1 MACSWPR
8 LGLTGVAAIISV
20 WRHAIK
26 AEETALGNHHIET
39 WTKWLTFCRWHL
51 HICIILNDD
60 VCILIKISLE
70 FVPMCSIGSIGSGN
84 GLVPS
89 GNKPLPITW
98 ANVEPDLWCHI
109 ISSLGHNELSM
120 SCSPRIH
127 FTNDFFIVIQFKN
140 SNSVVS
146 PILLSFKFLLT
157 QWGRVA
163 HICISKL
170 TIIGSDNG
178 LSPGRRQ
185 AIIWTNA
192 GILLIRHS
200 GTNVSE
206 ILSKIHIF
214 SFKKMSWKLS
224 STNMT
229 KWWQFCLV
237 LNVLSYC
244 TKFCT
249 MMSQQPC
256 CHGAMNQVQ
265 KFIVS
270 GCQGIEL
277 KTFITHFQSNLNF
290 SGKNIS
296 EMGPHPTNSIS
307 VEFEIQL
314 KVAVLWF
321 NCAQLIT
328 TKFCIHLSSVQNS
341 VVISWICYEQEH
353 VLGIF
358 IDFEFDR
365 NIVSGKGAWYPNS

>member
-1 MACSWPR
+1 M
-8 LGLTGVAAIISV
+8 
-20 WRHAIK
+20 
-26 AEETALGNHHIET
+26 
-39 WTKWLTFCRWHL
+39 
-51 HICIILNDD
+51 NDD

-89 GNKPLPITW
+89 GDKPLPITW

-214 SFKKMSWKLS
+214 IQE
-224 STNMT
+224 N
-229 KWWQFCLV
+229 
-237 LNVLSYC
+237 
-244 TKFCT
+244 
-249 MMSQQPC
+249 
-256 CHGAMNQVQ
+256 
-265 KFIVS
+265 
-270 GCQGIEL
+270 EL
-277 KTFITHFQSNLNF
+277 KNVIYKYDKMVAILSCPQCIKLLYKILHNDVTTAMLSWRHEPGTKIYCKWMSRTRTEINF
-290 SGKNIS
+290 NTK
-296 EMGPHPTNSIS
+296 ERFFAPT
-307 VEFEIQL
+307 FEIMEQKWSSQELFL
-314 KVAVLWF
+314 KPQTRYLVGLGSKT
-321 NCAQLIT
+321 LLLDSIT
-328 TKFCIHLSSVQNS
+328 
-341 VVISWICYEQEH
+341 
-353 VLGIF
+353 
-358 IDFEFDR
+358 
-365 NIVSGKGAWYPNS
+365 